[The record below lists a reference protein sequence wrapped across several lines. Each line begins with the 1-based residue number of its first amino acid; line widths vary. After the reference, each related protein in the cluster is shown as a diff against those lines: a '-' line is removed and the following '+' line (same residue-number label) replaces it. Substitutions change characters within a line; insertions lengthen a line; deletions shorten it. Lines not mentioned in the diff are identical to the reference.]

1 MYYYHD
7 HGRILTIELLPN
19 TRRIS
24 FIHKKENY
32 EVLVEDGN
40 RSEKQG
46 YLGWVSTE
54 ILLEKNSVD
63 LTFHDSFLGS
73 VHYRITP
80 EDKQELQV
88 LADFFS
94 KQYHVPVPETEEK
107 YRALLAEISWFFD
120 HQPLLSTPEGNYFE
134 AIVSAAEKYEDKHH
148 PMEKIK

>member
-1 MYYYHD
+1 
-7 HGRILTIELLPN
+7 
-19 TRRIS
+19 
-24 FIHKKENY
+24 
-32 EVLVEDGN
+32 
-40 RSEKQG
+40 
-46 YLGWVSTE
+46 
-54 ILLEKNSVD
+54 VD
-63 LTFHDSFLGS
+63 LTFHDSFFRS

-148 PMEKIK
+148 PMEKTK

>member
-54 ILLEKNSVD
+54 IPTVVKCLIGFLIIVKAIIIIPSV
-63 LTFHDSFLGS
+63 LFWGKM
-73 VHYRITP
+73 RRWKIMP
-80 EDKQELQV
+80 M
-88 LADFFS
+88 A
-94 KQYHVPVPETEEK
+94 
-107 YRALLAEISWFFD
+107 R
-120 HQPLLSTPEGNYFE
+120 LSTCLK
-134 AIVSAAEKYEDKHH
+134 VVTCKV
-148 PMEKIK
+148 M